1 MSKINRQIAL
11 NWWNSLDSNE
21 QLLKIVDWLE
31 SNNRD
36 TNKRRPSSLTGREI
50 EEIMEKEIQDEKQ
63 SILNMDT
70 EINYDRVNDRP
81 L

>member
-1 MSKINRQIAL
+1 MSKIYRQIAL
-11 NWWNSLDSNE
+11 NWWNSLDSDE
-21 QLLKIVDWLE
+21 QLFKTIDWLE

-36 TNKRRPSSLTGREI
+36 TNERIPSSLTGREI